1 MFDFLAAIG
10 LFFAIEGILFAA
22 FPLGTKRAMAAALDM
37 PDGRLRVMGLISAI
51 VESPSSGWYGIS
63 PRASARA
70 APSAMASAQPG
81 NGSRGRRLEG
91 EAVLKA
97 VLRQNVPAARFNRR
111 QSHRKCLNRLKGC
124 TET

>member
-22 FPLGTKRAMAAALDM
+22 FPLGTNRAMAAALDM

-70 APSAMASAQPG
+70 ASRAMASAQPG

-111 QSHRKCLNRLKGC
+111 QSHSKCLSRLKGC